1 MYGIFQCNFIVS
13 YTYLE
18 QLILDKQTTNCCH
31 CVSGYVRVSSA
42 GVDRE
47 VADSLRIVI
56 RAGPEDCGVNTTI
69 GDGNQSK
76 ISCSVTFSYSSHPD
90 ETNANTNE

>member
-1 MYGIFQCNFIVS
+1 MYGIFECKFIVWCA
-13 YTYLE
+13 YHD
-18 QLILDKQTTNCCH
+18 QLILDKQANNCCH
-31 CVSGYVRVSSA
+31 FVSGNVRVSSA

-76 ISCSVTFSYSSHPD
+76 ISCSVTY
-90 ETNANTNE
+90 